1 MIKRITNPEE
11 FCELVDQMRHIV
23 PEDDYFESHAL
34 DLKHDHE
41 SIKLNLANKHL
52 LAWDFF
58 VWAHKDGE
66 RYDGCIAFVNDK
78 NIKFNKNIFSEFVW
92 ISKNPRIGFK
102 LFKYAVKFAREN
114 NFDIINMSVLEN
126 NPNSKKIESFYKK
139 LGFVKDSTTY
149 ITKL

>member
-11 FCELVDQMRHIV
+11 FCELVDQRRDMV

-34 DLKHDHE
+34 DLKHSHE

-58 VWAHKDGE
+58 VWANKSEGKF
-66 RYDGCIAFVNDK
+66 DGCIAFVNDK
-78 NIKFNKNIFSEFVW
+78 NVKFDKDLFSEFVW
-92 ISKNPRIGFK
+92 ISKNPKIGFK
-102 LFKYAVKFAREN
+102 LLKHAVKFAREK
-114 NFDIINMSVLEN
+114 NFEIMTMSVLED
-126 NPNSKKIESFYKK
+126 NPNSEKIERFYKK
-139 LGFVKDSTTY
+139 LGFLKDSTTY